1 MESKKINEMFA
12 FVSVDSKY
20 SGDEGVI
27 GIYTNRKGVPIIG
40 ADMDRVVSLLP
51 YADII
56 SKKTNIPY
64 RILKFSK
71 REDITEIIKKGGD

>member
-12 FVSVDSKY
+12 FVSIDSKY
-20 SGDEGVI
+20 SGDEGVM
-27 GIYTNRKGVPIIG
+27 GIFTNGKWVPLIG

-71 REDITEIIKKGGD
+71 REDITEMVKIGE